1 MREELR
7 LKYRY
12 LDLRRQEMYRTLKFR
27 SDLVSYAEEFLKGE
41 GFIQVETP
49 MLCKSTPEG
58 ARDYLVPS
66 RVHPGSYY
74 ALPQSPQIYKQLLM
88 VGGIDRYFQVA
99 RCFRDEDLRADR
111 QPEFT
116 QVDMEMSFVEQ
127 EDVLEHLEKL
137 FKHLFKRAL
146 NVEFSKPIPRLTW
159 MECMDSY
166 GSDKPDLRFD
176 LKIIELTDIAS
187 RCGFSVFKRIA
198 ASGGVVR
205 AICVPGKSDFTRTE
219 IEELTDVAM
228 RSGAKGMAWIAWRP
242 DGELYSVLTK
252 YFSREDMD
260 ALLERVGAH
269 PGDFILFCA
278 DTLAAVRRTLGVIR
292 LHLGDML
299 GIRDTGEFKLMFVTD
314 FPQFEYSEEEKRFVA
329 MHHPFTMPNPED
341 LQYLESDPARVRAL
355 AYDVVLNGIEL
366 GSGSIRIHDSEIQSR
381 MFRALGFS
389 PDEIEKRFGFMVHAF
404 SYGTPPHGGFAFG
417 LDRLVMQMLDLP
429 SLRDVVAFPK
439 VRDASCPMTEAP
451 TPVDNEQLKALGLLD
466 KAVSPAAD
474 REAADISATYAPW
487 KGGKPVRKQQD
498 IDIDLVARLSRLDI
512 PAADRASM
520 IDDMRAIVDFAGEL
534 SELDT
539 TGVPVMAHAVALDSV
554 MRDDVA
560 YKYPSARDMIE
571 RSAPEQY
578 EGMPVVPRTFA

>member
-1 MREELR
+1 MRRTHYCGDIRECDIGAQALCMGWVLNKRDMGGVLFIDLKDRQGVLQVVCSRERMGEDDFHTVEQLTLQSVIEARGRIFERGEDTYNPRLPTGTVELRAEGVRLLSAAAPLPYQISDDSVREELR

-27 SDLVSYAEEFLKGE
+27 SDLVGYAEEFLKGE
-41 GFIQVETP
+41 GFVQVETP

-88 VGGIDRYFQVA
+88 VGGIDRYYQVA

-137 FKHLFKRAL
+137 FRHLFRRAL
-146 NVEFSKPIPRLTW
+146 NVELPQPLPRLTW
-159 MECMDSY
+159 TECMDSY
-166 GSDKPDLRFD
+166 GSDKPDLRFG
-176 LKIIELTDIAS
+176 LKIIDLTDIAA
-187 RCGFSVFKRIA
+187 RCGFSVFKRVA
-198 ASGGVVR
+198 ASNGVVR

-252 YFSREDMD
+252 YFSHEDMD

-341 LQYLESDPARVRAL
+341 
-355 AYDVVLNGIEL
+355 
-366 GSGSIRIHDSEIQSR
+366 
-381 MFRALGFS
+381 
-389 PDEIEKRFGFMVHAF
+389 
-404 SYGTPPHGGFAFG
+404 
-417 LDRLVMQMLDLP
+417 MQ
-429 SLRDVVAFPK
+429 
-439 VRDASCPMTEAP
+439 
-451 TPVDNEQLKALGLLD
+451 
-466 KAVSPAAD
+466 
-474 REAADISATYAPW
+474 
-487 KGGKPVRKQQD
+487 
-498 IDIDLVARLSRLDI
+498 
-512 PAADRASM
+512 
-520 IDDMRAIVDFAGEL
+520 
-534 SELDT
+534 
-539 TGVPVMAHAVALDSV
+539 
-554 MRDDVA
+554 
-560 YKYPSARDMIE
+560 
-571 RSAPEQY
+571 
-578 EGMPVVPRTFA
+578 